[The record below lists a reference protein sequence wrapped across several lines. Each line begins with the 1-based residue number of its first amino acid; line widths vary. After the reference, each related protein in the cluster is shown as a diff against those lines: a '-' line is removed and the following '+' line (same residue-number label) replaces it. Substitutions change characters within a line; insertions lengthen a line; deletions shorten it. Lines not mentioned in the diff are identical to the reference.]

1 MQEELQITCR
11 NFEADERIERRV
23 REEFARLERYYP
35 RILGGRVL
43 LELAHRHHTV
53 GNRFTIRIDIA
64 LPGEDIVVNHRPD
77 LHGTMQDLEI
87 ERTSKQLELEPER
100 RHLIVAIDEAFETA
114 RRRLQD
120 YAKRQRGDVK
130 THEPPPHGRVVR
142 MDIAEG
148 YGFIEASDGREIYFH
163 RNSVLGDGFDDL
175 EVGASVIFSEE
186 QGERGPQA
194 STVRR
199 VRASHAVAG

>member
-1 MQEELQITCR
+1 
-11 NFEADERIERRV
+11 
-23 REEFARLERYYP
+23 
-35 RILGGRVL
+35 
-43 LELAHRHHTV
+43 
-53 GNRFTIRIDIA
+53 
-64 LPGEDIVVNHRPD
+64 
-77 LHGTMQDLEI
+77 
-87 ERTSKQLELEPER
+87 
-100 RHLIVAIDEAFETA
+100 
-114 RRRLQD
+114 
-120 YAKRQRGDVK
+120 
-130 THEPPPHGRVVR
+130 

-175 EVGASVIFSEE
+175 EVGATVTFNEE